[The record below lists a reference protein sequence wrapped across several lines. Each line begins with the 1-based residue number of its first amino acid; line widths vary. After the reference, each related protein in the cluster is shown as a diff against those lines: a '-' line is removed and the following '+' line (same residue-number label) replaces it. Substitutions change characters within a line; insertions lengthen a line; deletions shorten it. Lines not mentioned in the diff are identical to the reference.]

1 MIQWQPRK
9 NNRLVSGKMAK
20 APKTVMW
27 DFDGT
32 LVPFTSWRLA
42 LMDVLDECQP
52 GHGVDQEQIRPFLRD
67 GFPWHKPQESHT
79 HLNTPEAWW
88 KQLEP
93 VFIRAFEG
101 VGFAGSR
108 AQELAQQVRRHMTD
122 PTRYI
127 LLEDT
132 LPTLKYLAG
141 QGWNQGILSNHM
153 PELPEVVSALGL
165 NRFINF
171 CLSSGNTGYEKPH
184 PQSFRLALA
193 QAGNPEKVWMVGD
206 NVVSDVKGAEDAG
219 IAAILV
225 GQTPIKGIKYCAAN
239 LREVIRI
246 VESH

>member
-1 MIQWQPRK
+1 
-9 NNRLVSGKMAK
+9 MAQGQ
-20 APKTVMW
+20 KTILW

-52 GHGVDQEQIRPFLRD
+52 GHSVDQEQIRPFLRD

-79 HLNTPEAWW
+79 HLSTPEAWW

-93 VFIRAFEG
+93 VFVRAFQG
-101 VGFAGSR
+101 VGLAETR
-108 AQELAQQVRRHMTD
+108 AQELSRYVRRHMTD
-122 PTRYI
+122 SRRYT

-132 LPTLKYLAG
+132 LPTLKYLAEK
-141 QGWNQGILSNHM
+141 GWTQGILSNHM
-153 PELPEVVSALGL
+153 PELSGVVRALGL
-165 NRFINF
+165 DPFIDF
-171 CLSSGNTGYEKPH
+171 CLSSGITGYEKPH
-184 PQSFRLALA
+184 PQAFRLALE

-206 NVVSDVKGAEDAG
+206 NVIADIKGAEDAG

-225 GQTPIKGIKYCAAN
+225 NQPPVEEVKYCAAN

-246 VESH
+246 VESSS